1 MFGSRSQ
8 VQMTRSGGIADSPG
22 AGGWLSALS
31 INGLIGGATVF
42 LWLVLVLPEA
52 TGVMHLLRVLSPFNL
67 VLLAG
72 AAVILLFQGCRSDWE
87 FSLTPT
93 FQGVPLLM
101 LLGTAIATLLAR
113 AFLDLEHLSV
123 VVVIVGAYGLV
134 GLFCDAQTW
143 KRGLPFVGAFAILLF
158 LFALELTDL
167 GHLARTAMAETVELL
182 LQPLGVGAISSE
194 DILVLSTGIAFV
206 DVPCS
211 GFKNI
216 EIGSLFFMAASL
228 LERKRMG
235 LRWLLVGLSN
245 LALLIMANIA
255 RILVIVVL
263 TFVLQQRT
271 LAEILHVPL
280 GLCGFVTACLLTLQL
295 LRWVP
300 RQAAA
305 DCAYSPVPIPPL
317 VNLRNAVI
325 TLGLLLGLALIPQP
339 AAVSAVTLNPLQWP
353 LSLHTQAIDLT
364 PQEQTFFTRHPG
376 TVAEKQTFEFQG
388 LSGSM
393 IVVTSPTWQAHHAPE
408 LCLSASGFQLDQMQ
422 KRSLADDVTG
432 RWLSLNQGQR
442 QAAYWFQ
449 SAQHTTDDYLDR
461 VWREIT
467 RQDPQWTMV
476 SILFDQA
483 SADSADVKTMLEGV
497 HGAIAT
503 AMTSEQI

>member
-1 MFGSRSQ
+1 
-8 VQMTRSGGIADSPG
+8 MTRGGGVTDSP
-22 AGGWLSALS
+22 AVGGLLSAIS
-31 INGLIGGATVF
+31 MNGLMGGATLV
-42 LWLVLVLPEA
+42 LWFVLVLPEV
-52 TGVMHLLRVLSPFNL
+52 TGMMHLLRVLSPFNL
-67 VLLAG
+67 MLLAG
-72 AAVILLFQGCRSDWE
+72 AAVILLFQGCRSDWR

-101 LLGTAIATLLAR
+101 LLGTAIAIILTR
-113 AFLDLEHLSV
+113 TFLDLEHLSV
-123 VVVIVGAYGLV
+123 VGVVVGAYGLV
-134 GLFCDAQTW
+134 GLFCDPRTW
-143 KRGLPFVGAFAILLF
+143 KRGLPFMGAFAILLF

-167 GHLARTAMAETVELL
+167 GHLARTAIAEMVELL

-216 EIGSLFFMAASL
+216 EIGSLFFVAASL

-245 LALLIMANIA
+245 LALLMIANIA

-280 GLCGFVTACLLTLQL
+280 GLCGFITVCLLTLQL

-300 RQAAA
+300 RQAPLAA
-305 DCAYSPVPIPPL
+305 DRVHSSVLNHPPVNI
-317 VNLRNAVI
+317 RNAVI
-325 TLGLLLGLALIPQP
+325 TLGLLLGLAWVPQP
-339 AAVSAVTLNPLQWP
+339 AAISAVTLDPLQWP

-376 TVAEKQTFEFQG
+376 TVAQKQTFQFQG
-388 LSGSM
+388 ISGSM
-393 IVVTSPTWQAHHAPE
+393 IVVASPTWQAHHAPE

-467 RQDPQWTMV
+467 RQDPQWTMI
-476 SILFDQA
+476 SILFDRPV

-503 AMTSEQI
+503 AMT